1 MSYSEVPSYSRKKS
15 VREKLEG
22 KNKKQNCKEYQ
33 LESLDE
39 IKGISDIDEYK
50 LPIPS
55 NEYIF
60 AKIIRKS
67 EVESNFKER
76 DPFLDVIESQ
86 NKATILIEL
95 LGITKKDIKIN
106 FYGNK
111 LEIFATSYSRKYKGI
126 IKMSFN
132 INEDKITCNYNTSI
146 LEIILKK

>member
-22 KNKKQNCKEYQ
+22 KIKKQNCKEYRQ
-33 LESLDE
+33 DCLDE

-50 LPIPS
+50 LPIIS

-60 AKIIRKS
+60 AKVIRKS
-67 EVESNFKER
+67 EVESKLKEK
-76 DPFLDVIESQ
+76 DPFLDVIEYD
-86 NKATILIEL
+86 NKAIVLIEL
-95 LGITKKDIKIN
+95 LGIAKKDIKVN

-111 LEIFATSYSRKYKGI
+111 LEIFATSDSKKYKGI
-126 IKMSFN
+126 VKMSFN
-132 INEDKITCNYNTSI
+132 INNDKIICNYNSSI

>member
-1 MSYSEVPSYSRKKS
+1 VSYSEVPSYSRKKS

-22 KNKKQNCKEYQ
+22 KLKKQNCKEYQ
-33 LESLDE
+33 QDCLDE

-50 LPIPS
+50 SPIIS

-67 EVESNFKER
+67 EVESKLKEK
-76 DPFLDVIESQ
+76 DPFLDVIEYG
-86 NKATILIEL
+86 NKAIVLIEL
-95 LGITKKDIKIN
+95 LGIAKKDIKIN

-111 LEIFATSYSRKYKGI
+111 LEIFATSDSKKYKGI

-132 INEDKITCNYNTSI
+132 INDDKIICNYNSFI